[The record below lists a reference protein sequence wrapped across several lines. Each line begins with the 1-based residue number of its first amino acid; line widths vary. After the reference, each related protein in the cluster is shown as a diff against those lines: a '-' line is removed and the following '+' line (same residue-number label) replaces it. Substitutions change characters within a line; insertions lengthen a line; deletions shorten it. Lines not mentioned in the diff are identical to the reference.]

1 MDWKNPIATIL
12 ISTLSIIVSLN
23 KPNKI
28 VKSTN
33 DILNLG
39 VANDISLSLAVLI
52 PIISSINL
60 IMIYKYDIMFLMKR
74 VMILVS
80 IGSNLQMFNKFL
92 NFVNYKNFLGI
103 KNFKISITDTDLPS
117 GFIEDIKYDEIFG
130 EENLEKERNL
140 KRWLKVN
147 HFQVLSPSLERS
159 GGLVFNVINIVSLC
173 LSAILTYLYHNEKR
187 WYLSNLIAL
196 GYIMN
201 FINSVRL
208 PNFKV
213 SFVLLLGLLIYDVFF
228 VFKTDV
234 MVTVAKSVDLP
245 IKLVFPMNDTFSIIG
260 LGDIVLPGLFINLCY
275 NHSRKYFI
283 ISVINYCI
291 SLVECFFVLNYY
303 NFGQPA
309 LLYIVPHLLLSSV
322 FTALVQ
328 GELSE
333 LFSYEMLKFDEN
345 FVYDEDSVDEIIEA
359 QSEDEDEDDDYRLDS
374 YDEWEF
380 KVEDLDTDVDTLE
393 SIDDIIYQFGEDSD
407 DGTFIIKSGLEMEE
421 SDIEND
427 YGDEGEEEVGEDG
440 GRKDD
445 EDIETLL
452 NDIQRSPRYRYI

>member
-147 HFQVLSPSLERS
+147 HFRVLSPSLERS

-291 SLVECFFVLNYY
+291 SLAECFFVLNYY

-407 DGTFIIKSGLEMEE
+407 DGTFIIKSGSEMEE